1 MTSGHLSCSR
11 SSVSSIIKEINWSKS
26 LDHRS
31 YILGP
36 TVYYHGWDGVRYLA
50 GLPHLPQKRARARV
64 GHGEHDGIRVSSV
77 FRVFERNVLRHTV
90 SVGVPTDVSSV
101 LTNSRVGPEARLA
114 SVDIAT
120 NNTRSHV
127 VCTSSRVARSLLRNV
142 AIREKTARQ
151 VR

>member
-31 YILGP
+31 YVLGR
-36 TVYYHGWDGVRYLA
+36 TIHHHGWDGVRVLA
-50 GLPHLPQKRARARV
+50 GLSHLPQERAWARV
-64 GHGEHDGIRVSSV
+64 RHREHDGIGISSV

-90 SVGVPTDVSSV
+90 SVRVPTDVSSV

-120 NNTRSHV
+120 NNTRSRV